1 MPDIKTRDTVK
12 GTIKTLD
19 KAAVAG
25 ERMKEAYVRTREKA
39 EHGVYSAE
47 SSPQEYAADRFS
59 GGTETV
65 TYEAAHQ
72 FDKQGRKGVQAT
84 RENISKAKEHFEQ
97 RKVDA
102 EQPKA
107 GNGMQ
112 LSFFQLDDPVLEQV
126 RNEIVGLDINNLT
139 PMAALN
145 KLHDIKKIIT
155 GKD

>member
-25 ERMKEAYVRTREKA
+25 ERMKEAYVRTKEKA

-47 SSPQEYAADRFS
+47 SSPEEYAADRFS

-97 RKVDA
+97 HKPGS

-107 GNGMQ
+107 EAGQHSPNA
-112 LSFFQLDDPVLEQV
+112 EQHRAAMEQRKADLPKKQA
-126 RNEIVGLDINNLT
+126 RNLQF
-139 PMAALN
+139 
-145 KLHDIKKIIT
+145 
-155 GKD
+155 